1 MNARLPSGWIG
12 TARQF
17 RCASRDDLR
26 HAHHVSPAITICVGL
41 IDWQQRFVIGLPQ
54 QRFVEAHVV
63 PADEDTAA
71 LAPSMHFG
79 MHKPH
84 HLEMRE
90 RAGGDVGNRG
100 AGDQQRPWRRH
111 DVGQQPAADIKCV
124 EDIEFGIGLDG
135 RKLQDLVECGD
146 LSRRLGV
153 VENIGHDGPSAC
165 IAIIPRAPLV
175 VHFIVHSEDDALFA
189 CPTHRAAAR
198 STREC
203 VQAIALSLVDQGG
216 MDGRS
221 LGDSDSSVT
230 VVSMGSL
237 LL

>member
-1 MNARLPSGWIG
+1 
-12 TARQF
+12 
-17 RCASRDDLR
+17 
-26 HAHHVSPAITICVGL
+26 
-41 IDWQQRFVIGLPQ
+41 
-54 QRFVEAHVV
+54 
-63 PADEDTAA
+63 
-71 LAPSMHFG
+71 MHFG

-84 HLEMRE
+84 HLEMRK

-111 DVGQQPAADIKCV
+111 DVGQQPAADIECV
-124 EDIEFGIGLDG
+124 EDIEFGVGLDG

-165 IAIIPRAPLV
+165 AASIPGAPPV
-175 VHFIVHSEDDALFA
+175 VQFIVHSEDDAFFA
-189 CPTHRAAAR
+189 CSMHQAAAR
-198 STREC
+198 STGER

-216 MDGRS
+216 MEGRS
-221 LGDSDSSVT
+221 LGASDSSIA
-230 VVSMGSL
+230 VVSMGL